1 MKNIKFGKI
10 ALMAAPL
17 LLLAACH
24 PSKKQEAIEVT
35 HTFPH
40 QNWSYPEQVIDFPFT
55 ITDTSKDYRIEF
67 TLAYDSAVNVLS
79 ELPVSITLVYPDSLK
94 TYVSSLIDFRTPGRA
109 AVIPTEHKGSERSH
123 TLVAFPKKKL
133 NQPGN
138 YRVSLY
144 RKAEKYDNYGFNSL
158 TLRVVP
164 ADDKRK

>member
-1 MKNIKFGKI
+1 MENIKFKI
-10 ALMAAPL
+10 VLLAAPL

-24 PSKKQEAIEVT
+24 SSQKQEAIEVT
-35 HTFPH
+35 HPFAQ

-67 TLAYDSAVNVLS
+67 TLAYDSTVNVLS
-79 ELPVSITLVYPDSLK
+79 ELPVSITLVYPDSMK
-94 TYVSSLIDFRTPGRA
+94 TYVSSLIDFKTPERE
-109 AVIPTEHKGSERSH
+109 AVIPTEHKGSGCSR

-138 YRVSLY
+138 YRVSFY

-164 ADDKRK
+164 ADEKRK